1 MAEYAR
7 LSFTHIE
14 PAHRGIK
21 KNRSSQGGLLM
32 YNENMESEPF
42 PETIRPIVK
51 SAEQIALEGLVDRL
65 FERTDALIFEKF
77 NLMVEEV
84 RKNGTA

>member
-1 MAEYAR
+1 
-7 LSFTHIE
+7 
-14 PAHRGIK
+14 
-21 KNRSSQGGLLM
+21 M